1 MYEIILIIFSWIEK
15 NRSQIQI
22 KSNCEKNMKRRTSS
36 QRMSKML
43 TKVATKNAI
52 PEKVRVSRWETFCK
66 KGVLKNFAKFTG
78 KHLYRSLFFNK
89 VLGLS
94 LQLY

>member
-1 MYEIILIIFSWIEK
+1 
-15 NRSQIQI
+15 
-22 KSNCEKNMKRRTSS
+22 
-36 QRMSKML
+36 ML

-52 PEKVRVSRWETFCK
+52 PEKARVSRWETLCE
-66 KGVLKNFAKFTG
+66 KGVFKNFAKFTG
-78 KHLYRSLFFNK
+78 KHLCRSLFFNK